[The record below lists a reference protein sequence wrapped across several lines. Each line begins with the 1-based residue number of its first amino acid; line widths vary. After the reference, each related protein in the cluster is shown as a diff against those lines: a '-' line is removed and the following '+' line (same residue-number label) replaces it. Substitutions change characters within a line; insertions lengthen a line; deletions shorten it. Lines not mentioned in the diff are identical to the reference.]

1 MFRRHLLGASAAAL
15 ASPLALRGAAAQGA
29 FPNQPVRLVVPFAA
43 GGPTDIPAR
52 LFAEEIGRN
61 LPHRLI
67 VENRTGAGVVVGSDL
82 VAKAPKDGHTLLYTT
97 VAHAVLRALFPRLPF
112 DADADFAP
120 VALVGVIPMV
130 VTVNKDVPVRT
141 LRELEARAKAERG
154 RIDYASSGNG
164 GALHLATE
172 LMLRRMGAQGNH
184 IPYRGTAA
192 AMPDVLNGT
201 IPLIVDVATSAVPYV
216 QRGETRGL
224 AVMDNR
230 RLPQLPDV
238 PTTAESGYPD
248 LEAYT
253 WHMVM
258 APAGTPAPVIEQV
271 NGWFMQAARQQAV
284 QQRLSD
290 LAMRLVTD
298 STPAS
303 AAQWLR
309 SETRKWSDLVREANI
324 RVD

>member
-1 MFRRHLLGASAAAL
+1 
-15 ASPLALRGAAAQGA
+15 
-29 FPNQPVRLVVPFAA
+29 
-43 GGPTDIPAR
+43 
-52 LFAEEIGRN
+52 
-61 LPHRLI
+61 
-67 VENRTGAGVVVGSDL
+67 
-82 VAKAPKDGHTLLYTT
+82 
-97 VAHAVLRALFPRLPF
+97 
-112 DADADFAP
+112 
-120 VALVGVIPMV
+120 
-130 VTVNKDVPVRT
+130 
-141 LRELEARAKAERG
+141 
-154 RIDYASSGNG
+154 
-164 GALHLATE
+164 
-172 LMLRRMGAQGNH
+172 MGAQGNH